1 MLTII
6 QLTTNY
12 PGQVNFLFAFVLNI
26 KYFFSTH
33 LKTICEGGI
42 MDNTDLPNTNNDP
55 SAGEAPELEELS
67 HTDKLVG
74 VFAEPKT
81 MYQKTAQFPPKTA
94 DWIIPLIILVVFSI
108 ISSYIILSNPE
119 ISYNIK
125 HEQLAK
131 IEKSFQEMV
140 DKGQM
145 TKDQADQQMS
155 ALEERMSEGTNMV
168 QTVVFIIVKVFLFFF
183 IVSGIYFIAA
193 RFIFKGEGTYASA
206 MVANG
211 LTAYIDVIQVIVATI
226 LTLTTARLFQ
236 DTSLAAFMHIEK
248 STFLGFLLGK
258 LDVIAIW
265 SLAIVSI
272 GLAKMFKS
280 EKMGKYFIFI
290 FGLWIVWGLIIF
302 GLGQAVPFLRF
313 LGG

>member
-1 MLTII
+1 
-6 QLTTNY
+6 
-12 PGQVNFLFAFVLNI
+12 
-26 KYFFSTH
+26 
-33 LKTICEGGI
+33 
-42 MDNTDLPNTNNDP
+42 MDNTDLPNQNNDT
-55 SAGEAPELEELS
+55 SSGDIQVEEELS

-74 VFAEPKT
+74 VFTEPKA
-81 MYQKTAQFPPKTA
+81 MYQKTSQFPPRTT
-94 DWIIPLIILVVFSI
+94 DWLIPLIVMTIFSI
-108 ISSYIILSNPE
+108 ISSYILLSNPE

-145 TKDQADQQMS
+145 TKEQAQEQMS
-155 ALEERMSEGTNMV
+155 KIEERMSEGTNMV
-168 QTVVFIIVKVFLFFF
+168 QTVIFTIVRVFLFFF

-193 RFIFKGEGTYASA
+193 RFIFRGEGNYASA
-206 MVANG
+206 MVASG
-211 LTAYIDVIQVIVATI
+211 LTAYIDIIQVILATI
-226 LTLTTARLFQ
+226 LTLVTGRLFQ

-248 STFLGFLLGK
+248 ATFGGFLLGK

-265 SLAIVSI
+265 SLAIVSV

-280 EKMGKYFIFI
+280 EKVGKYFTFV
-290 FGLWIVWGLIIF
+290 FGLWIVWSLIIF

>member
-1 MLTII
+1 
-6 QLTTNY
+6 
-12 PGQVNFLFAFVLNI
+12 
-26 KYFFSTH
+26 
-33 LKTICEGGI
+33 
-42 MDNTDLPNTNNDP
+42 MDNTDLPNINNDP
-55 SAGEAPELEELS
+55 STGEAPAMEELS

-81 MYQKTAQFPPKTA
+81 MYEKTAQFPPRTV
-94 DWIIPLIILVVFSI
+94 DWIVPLIVLIIFSI

-119 ISYNIK
+119 IAYNIK

-131 IEKSFQEMV
+131 IESSLQEMV
-140 DKGQM
+140 DKGQLSQE
-145 TKDQADQQMS
+145 QADQQMS
-155 ALEERMSEGTNMV
+155 TIEERMSEGTNMV
-168 QTVVFIIVKVFLFFF
+168 QTIIFTIIRVFLFFF
-183 IVSGIYFIAA
+183 IVSGIYFIVA

-211 LTAYIDVIQVIVATI
+211 LTAYIDIIQVIIATI
-226 LTLTTARLFQ
+226 LTIVTGRLFMG
-236 DTSLAAFMHIEK
+236 TSLAAIMHVDK
-248 STFLGFLLGK
+248 ATFGGFLLGK
-258 LDVIAIW
+258 LDIITIW

-290 FGLWIVWGLIIF
+290 FGLWIVWSLIIF
-302 GLGQAVPFLRF
+302 GLGQAVPFLQF

>member
-1 MLTII
+1 
-6 QLTTNY
+6 
-12 PGQVNFLFAFVLNI
+12 
-26 KYFFSTH
+26 
-33 LKTICEGGI
+33 
-42 MDNTDLPNTNNDP
+42 MDNNDLPDQNTDP
-55 SAGEAPELEELS
+55 SEGEIPVEEELS

-81 MYQKTAQFPPKTA
+81 MYEKTAKFPPKTV
-94 DWIIPLIILVVFSI
+94 DWIVPLIVLIVLSI
-108 ISSYIILSNPE
+108 ISSYIVMSNPE

-131 IEKSFQEMV
+131 IEKSFQDMV

-145 TKDQADQQMS
+145 TKEQADEQMNRI
-155 ALEERMSEGTNMV
+155 EERMSEGTNMV
-168 QTVVFIIVKVFLFFF
+168 QTVIFIIVRVFLFFF
-183 IVSGIYFIAA
+183 IVTGIYFVAA

-211 LTAYIDVIQVIVATI
+211 LTAYIDIIQVIVATI
-226 LTLTTARLFQ
+226 LTFVTGRLFM
-236 DTSLAAFMHIEK
+236 DTSLAAIMHVEK
-248 STFLGFLLGK
+248 STFAGFLLGK
-258 LDVIAIW
+258 LDVITIW

-280 EKMGKYFIFI
+280 EKMGKYFYFI

-302 GLGQAVPFLRF
+302 GIGQAVPFLQF